1 MIDPAARIESPGRA
15 VILLM
20 GPTAAGKTD
29 AALRVADRV
38 DVDLVSVDSAMVYRR
53 MDIGTAKPEAEVLRR
68 HPHALIDILDA
79 DEAYSAARFVADADA
94 HVRLA
99 LNRGRTPVLVGGTML
114 YFRAFKFGLNELPE
128 ADAALRARIAARG
141 GQLGWPAL
149 HRELAQRDPVAA
161 ARIDANNRPRI
172 QRALEVLELTG
183 RPLGSWWDEPSASAS
198 ERLGVSLLE
207 VAIVPP
213 DRGDLHARIDRRL
226 GGMLNRGLVDEVR
239 ALRADP
245 SLSLDMQSMRSVGY
259 RQVWRHLDGEY
270 GFDEMRQ
277 RLAAA
282 TRGLARR
289 QLTWLRAWQGL
300 DAQVA
305 DVDGATGF
313 LRRKLQRPIRNRIV
327 RSSR

>member
-1 MIDPAARIESPGRA
+1 MIDPAARTDSPGRA

-29 AALRVADRV
+29 AALSVADRV

-53 MDIGTAKPEAEVLRR
+53 MDIGTAKPEPEVLSRY
-68 HPHALIDILDA
+68 PHALVDILDP
-79 DEAYSAARFVADADA
+79 DEAYSAARFVADADE

-99 LNRGRTPVLVGGTML
+99 LDRGRTPVLVGGTML

-128 ADAALRARIAARG
+128 ADTALRARIAARG
-141 GQLGWPAL
+141 DELGWPAL
-149 HRELAQRDPVAA
+149 HRELAKRDPVAA
-161 ARIDANNRPRI
+161 ARIDPNNGPRI

-198 ERLGVSLLE
+198 ERLGVSLVE
-207 VAIVPP
+207 VAIMPP
-213 DRGDLHARIDRRL
+213 ERSELHARIDRRL
-226 GGMLNRGLVDEVR
+226 SGMLERGLVDEVR
-239 ALRADP
+239 ALRADRA
-245 SLSLDMQSMRSVGY
+245 LSVELPSMRSVGY

-270 GFDEMRQ
+270 GVAEMRQ

-300 DAQVA
+300 HAQVA
-305 DVDGATGF
+305 DADEAAGF
-313 LRRKLQRPIRNRIV
+313 LRAKVAKSGP
-327 RSSR
+327 

>member
-1 MIDPAARIESPGRA
+1 MIDPAARTESGRA

-29 AALRVADRV
+29 AALSIADRV

-53 MDIGTAKPEAEVLRR
+53 MDIGTAKPEPEVLRR
-68 HPHALIDILDA
+68 YPHALIDILDP
-79 DEAYSAARFVADADA
+79 DEAYSAARFVADADE

-99 LNRGRTPVLVGGTML
+99 LDRGRTPVLVGGTML

-128 ADAALRARIAARG
+128 ADAALRASIAARG
-141 GQLGWPAL
+141 GELGWPAL
-149 HRELAQRDPVAA
+149 HRELEKRDPVAA
-161 ARIDANNRPRI
+161 ARIDPHNGARI

-198 ERLGVSLLE
+198 ERLGASLLE

-213 DRGDLHARIDRRL
+213 ERSELHARIDRRL
-226 GGMLNRGLVDEVR
+226 SAMLERGLVDEVH

-245 SLSLDMQSMRSVGY
+245 ALSPDLPSMRSVGY

-300 DAQVA
+300 DAEVA
-305 DVDGATGF
+305 DAGAAAGF
-313 LRRKLQRPIRNRIV
+313 LQAEVAKAGP
-327 RSSR
+327 

>member
-1 MIDPAARIESPGRA
+1 MIDPAARTESPGRA

-29 AALRVADRV
+29 AALRVADTM

-68 HPHALIDILDA
+68 HPHALVDILDP
-79 DEAYSAARFVADADA
+79 DEAYSAARFVADADE
-94 HVRLA
+94 HVRHA
-99 LNRGRTPVLVGGTML
+99 LDRGRTPVLVGGTML

-141 GQLGWPAL
+141 GELGWPAL
-149 HRELAQRDPVAA
+149 HRELAKRDPVAA
-161 ARIDANNRPRI
+161 ARIDPNNGPRI

-183 RPLGSWWDEPSASAS
+183 RPLGSWWDEPSASAAQ
-198 ERLGVSLLE
+198 RLGVSLLE
-207 VAIVPP
+207 VAIMPP
-213 DRGDLHARIDRRL
+213 ERGELHARIERRL
-226 GGMLNRGLVDEVR
+226 SAMLDRGLLDEVR

-245 SLSLDMQSMRSVGY
+245 ALSLDLPSMRAVGY
-259 RQVWRHLDGEY
+259 RQVWRHLDGDY

-300 DAQVA
+300 DATVA
-305 DVDGATGF
+305 DPAAAVGF
-313 LRRKLQRPIRNRIV
+313 VQAKSYR
-327 RSSR
+327 

>member
-1 MIDPAARIESPGRA
+1 
-15 VILLM
+15 M

-29 AALRVADRV
+29 AALRIADAV

-53 MDIGTAKPEAEVLRR
+53 MDIGTAKPAKAVLRR
-68 HPHALIDILDA
+68 YPHALVDILDP
-79 DEAYSAARFVADADA
+79 DEAYSAARFVADADEQ
-94 HVRLA
+94 VRRA
-99 LNRGRTPVLVGGTML
+99 LDRGRTPVLVGGTML

-128 ADAALRARIAARG
+128 ADAALRAGIAARG
-141 GQLGWPAL
+141 VELGWPTL
-149 HRELAQRDPVAA
+149 HRELEARDPVAA
-161 ARIDANNRPRI
+161 ARIDPNNGPRI

-183 RPLGSWWDEPSASAS
+183 RPIGSWWDEPSASVG
-198 ERLGVSLLE
+198 ERLGVNPLE

-213 DRGDLHARIDRRL
+213 ERSDLHARIERRL
-226 GGMLNRGLVDEVR
+226 GGMLQRGLVDEVR

-245 SLSLDMQSMRSVGY
+245 SLSPDLPSMRSVGY

-270 GFDEMRQ
+270 GVDEMRQ

-300 DAQVA
+300 DAEVA
-305 DVDGATGF
+305 DGDAAAGF
-313 LRRKLQRPIRNRIV
+313 LLQKLGPDRIV
-327 RSSR
+327 EGPR